1 MSITVAE
8 ALKFKCLRNAKVIAG
23 QKGLLR
29 KIRYVNVMEVPDIIN
44 WPPG

>member
-8 ALKFKCLRNAKVIAG
+8 ALKFNSLRNVKVIAG
-23 QKGLLR
+23 QSGLLR

-44 WPPG
+44 